1 MQLTLGNFSM
11 DLSRPR
17 VMGVLNVTS
26 DSFSDGGEFLSR
38 DAALKQAATMIA
50 EGADILD
57 VGGESTRPGAGEV
70 SLAEEIDRVAPII
83 EILARENAVPVS
95 VDTSKP
101 EVMRAAVGAGAS
113 MINDVF
119 ALQRDGALQAASELP
134 AAICLMHMRGTPKT
148 MQQEPCYESVLDE
161 VSAFLARRVA
171 ACEAAGI
178 ERQRL
183 VIDPGFGFGKTDAH
197 NLLLLR
203 RIDKLVEMG
212 LPVLV
217 GLSRKR
223 TLGNLTQRAPK
234 QRVAAGVAAAVLAV
248 ERGAHIV
255 RTHDVAATR
264 DALAVLVASA
274 EVLTNYLQSES
285 GE

>member
-161 VSAFLARRVA
+161 VSAFLERRVA